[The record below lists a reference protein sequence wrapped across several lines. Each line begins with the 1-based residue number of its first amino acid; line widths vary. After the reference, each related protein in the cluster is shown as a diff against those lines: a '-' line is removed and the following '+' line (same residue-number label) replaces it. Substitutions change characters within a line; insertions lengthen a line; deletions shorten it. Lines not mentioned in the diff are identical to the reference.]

1 MSETQAAEAAAKA
14 PDTRPDTR
22 QVGAGELK
30 DLAAKLQDL
39 LKIRTLPIGM
49 KQFETVE
56 AMEAI
61 PGLRRPKP
69 GRFHT
74 TCQLVTKARMAGL
87 TLGITSENVRPP
99 ANTRGV
105 QGNDLQYGEKV
116 HAGRMAGGGV
126 AQN

>member
-61 PGLRRPKP
+61 PGLRRAKP

-74 TCQLVTKARMAGL
+74 TCHPVTQAWMAGF
-87 TLGITSENVRPP
+87 TLGLPGHIFRQQSNCAGVIGLDMPDP
-99 ANTRGV
+99 APLSGDRR
-105 QGNDLQYGEKV
+105 Y
-116 HAGRMAGGGV
+116 
-126 AQN
+126 